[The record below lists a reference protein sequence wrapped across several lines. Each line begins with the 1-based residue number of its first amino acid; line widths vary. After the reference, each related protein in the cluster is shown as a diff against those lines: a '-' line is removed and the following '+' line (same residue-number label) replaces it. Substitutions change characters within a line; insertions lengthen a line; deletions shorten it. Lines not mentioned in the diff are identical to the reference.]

1 MIPLQGKIPQKQVNK
16 TEKTLIVFT
25 PRIFKSPVQLSLRL
39 KRFNYNYTFIFT
51 LFIFVDLTP
60 VIMRLRSSF
69 IFSRQFLA
77 QSIFFLLLS
86 GMILVSVACGSD
98 HSPKPE
104 GYFRIDFP
112 GRDYTLYENGCPFTF
127 EYPSFAKVIP
137 DSSANA
143 EPCWL
148 NIDFPGYRGRLH
160 LSYKEVEGNVNI
172 FIEDARKLAFKHT
185 VKADAIDESM
195 FFNHEER
202 VFATLYDISGDVAS
216 SVQFYATDS
225 TGHFLRGALYFHVQ
239 PNKDSLA
246 PVIRYFREDIV
257 NLIETLRWE

>member
-1 MIPLQGKIPQKQVNK
+1 V
-16 TEKTLIVFT
+16 
-25 PRIFKSPVQLSLRL
+25 
-39 KRFNYNYTFIFT
+39 KRVNYNYTFIFT
-51 LFIFVDLTP
+51 LFIFVDLTLA
-60 VIMRLRSSF
+60 IMRLRLSF
-69 IFSRQFLA
+69 IFSRQSVV
-77 QSIFFLLLS
+77 QYTFLLLLTVT
-86 GMILVSVACGSD
+86 ILAFGSCGSD
-98 HSPKPE
+98 YSPKPE

-112 GRDYTLYENGCPFTF
+112 ERDYTLYENDCPFTF

-137 DSSANA
+137 DSSVNA

-160 LSYKEVEGNVNI
+160 LSYKEVDANVNI

-195 FFNHEER
+195 FFDHEER
-202 VFATLYDISGDVAS
+202 VFATLYDISGNVAS
-216 SVQFYATDS
+216 SIQFYATDS

-246 PVIRYFREDIV
+246 PVIDYFREDIV
-257 NLIETLRWE
+257 NLIETLRWD